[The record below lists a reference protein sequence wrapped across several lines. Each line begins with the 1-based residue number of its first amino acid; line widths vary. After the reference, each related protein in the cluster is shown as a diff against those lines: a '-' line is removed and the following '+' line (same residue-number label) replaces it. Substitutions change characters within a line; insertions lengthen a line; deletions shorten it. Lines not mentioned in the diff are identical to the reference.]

1 MLLYK
6 APMDNLKKY
15 EDLLPER
22 ITVHIKKT
30 EEGFYAKILELE
42 NCYTQ
47 ADSFVELVEMINDAV
62 FSYLDIPE
70 EHQEKLGLYLP
81 AKVVEEIKRQMLQK
95 AFRDFLKDDSLNNA
109 PSIFMRVRDAV

>member
-1 MLLYK
+1 MN
-6 APMDNLKKY
+6 ALKKY
-15 EDLLPER
+15 EDLLPSR
-22 ITVHIKKT
+22 ITVEVEKT
-30 EEGFYAKILELE
+30 DEGFYAKILELE

-47 ADSFVELVEMINDAV
+47 ADSFSELVEMVNDAV

-95 AFRDFLKDDSLNNA
+95 AFRDFLRDDSCTNGPA
-109 PSIFMRVRDAV
+109 IFTRVKDKVVL